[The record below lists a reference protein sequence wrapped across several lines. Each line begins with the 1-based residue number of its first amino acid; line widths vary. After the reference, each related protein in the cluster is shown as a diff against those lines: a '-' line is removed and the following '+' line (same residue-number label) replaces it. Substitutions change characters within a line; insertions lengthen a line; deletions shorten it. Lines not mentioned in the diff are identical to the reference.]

1 MSMVV
6 LAIFLGSASLADAQ
20 VFKPRGKGSK
30 TAKSTAK
37 KPAGAA
43 AKKAPTTTKRSGKAT
58 AKKAGGKKAGRP
70 ADLTPEPDEDYVVIE
85 DLEDDE

>member
-1 MSMVV
+1 MVV

-30 TAKSTAK
+30 TAKSSAK
-37 KPAGAA
+37 KPASAA
-43 AKKAPTTTKRSGKAT
+43 AKKAPTTAKRSGKAP
-58 AKKAGGKKAGRP
+58 AKKSGGKKATGRP
-70 ADLTPEPDEDYVVIE
+70 ADLTPDPDEDYVVIE